1 MLRKAWKRR
10 GWTISP
16 SSPSPLAWR
25 RTPGFHWTVG
35 LIRRLIYGMMYG
47 DLIMNVANQVRPYE
61 VSAGDTTAKVEFW
74 TSELLNR
81 FDRGEGMS
89 RKKMRGIFEEICA
102 DFKSIPVT
110 GEEKVRV
117 GVVGKSTSSSPPWAT
132 TSWSSFSWT
141 KGLNRW
147 SPV

>member
-1 MLRKAWKRR
+1 
-10 GWTISP
+10 
-16 SSPSPLAWR
+16 
-25 RTPGFHWTVG
+25 
-35 LIRRLIYGMMYG
+35 
-47 DLIMNVANQVRPYE
+47 
-61 VSAGDTTAKVEFW
+61 
-74 TSELLNR
+74 
-81 FDRGEGMS
+81 MS

-117 GVVGKSTSSSPPWAT
+117 GVVGEIYIKFSSLGNNQLD
-132 TSWSSFSWT
+132 SFSWT